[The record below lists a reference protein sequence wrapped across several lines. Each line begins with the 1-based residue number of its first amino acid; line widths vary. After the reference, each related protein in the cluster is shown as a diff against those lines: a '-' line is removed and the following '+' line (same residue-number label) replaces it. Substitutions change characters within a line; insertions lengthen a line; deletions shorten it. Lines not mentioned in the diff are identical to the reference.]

1 MARVCFSSAQQQ
13 LTGVAECDIAAADYR
28 QLLGAIAQRFPRLD
42 MAELQKMAIAIDGEI
57 IHEPLLESLT
67 EHSEVHFLH
76 FIAGG

>member
-13 LTGVAECDIAAADYR
+13 LTGVAECDIAAVDYR

-57 IHEPLLESLT
+57 IHQPLLERI
-67 EHSEVHFLH
+67 EPNSEIHFFH
-76 FIAGG
+76 FVAGG